1 VKSGLCPE
9 DCRGENNSA
18 LALDK
23 LLVEHGRLRAL
34 LDNIPDVVFFKDPNG
49 VFLDCNAAFT
59 DLLGYSRYEVI
70 GNTDRA
76 IADVDKY
83 ERLKAQ
89 DRQVI
94 EQESPLR
101 IHDTWKN
108 YLGQSIEMDVI
119 KAPVFNDQGE
129 LLGILGIGRDIT
141 HQRQMEDKLRY
152 LAHHDPLTHLP
163 NRSLLAER
171 VVLAM
176 TESACRNTLMAVCY
190 IDLDGFKPV
199 NDTYG
204 HAEGDRLLI
213 EISIRLQ
220 RCLRLGDTVARLGGD
235 EFSILLADLENAA
248 QAKTLLEQAL
258 SAIALPFQIHPE
270 ATVSVSSS
278 IGYTLYP
285 FDHVDADALLRHADQ
300 AMYHAKMAGR
310 NRIHQFDLVQ
320 DKRERSHLEICER
333 IAAAVSN
340 DELVLYFQ
348 PLVDMRAGI
357 VVGAEALVRW
367 QHPERGLLLP
377 GEFLPLIEDTD
388 VIVQLGYWVLSNALA
403 NLDLWQKQGLEL
415 QMGVNIAARQFM
427 DPEFVRNLATLLAC
441 YPNIKPSQL
450 ELEILETAA
459 LEDMGHVS
467 ILMEECCR
475 LGVHFALDDFGT
487 GYSSLTYLKHLSADT
502 LKIDQSFVR
511 DILDDSEDLAIV
523 EGILGLT
530 HAFKRH
536 AIAEGVETIEHGI
549 LLLHLGCDYA
559 QGYGI
564 ARPMPAAQLAD
575 WVRQFEPDPGWITST
590 TLRWNLENF
599 ALVAAEVEHRHWLD
613 LIEQAAQ
620 GKLVLSELQ
629 LTQLHETENCRF
641 ANWCS
646 GTGNDQF
653 GHLEE
658 FGTMLPLHDDLHVV
672 VGRIATDLNTGDT
685 ESAKAKLPALH
696 IAYNSFIDALSTLQV
711 VASMRVMA

>member
-1 VKSGLCPE
+1 MKSSSCPE
-9 DCRGENNSA
+9 NCRLEKNSA

-76 IADVDKY
+76 IADADKY

-108 YLGQSIEMDVI
+108 YLGQTIEMDVI

-141 HQRQMEDKLRY
+141 HQREMEDRLRY

-163 NRSLLAER
+163 NRALLAER
-171 VVLAM
+171 VAQAM
-176 TESACRNTLMAVCY
+176 TEATYRNTLMAVCY

-213 EISIRLQ
+213 EISGRLQ
-220 RCLRLGDTVARLGGD
+220 HCLRLGDTVARLGGD
-235 EFSILLADLENAA
+235 EFSILLADLDSADHAKILLA
-248 QAKTLLEQAL
+248 QALA
-258 SAIALPFQIHPE
+258 AIALPFQIHPE
-270 ATVSVSSS
+270 ASVSVSSS

-285 FDHVDADALLRHADQ
+285 IDNVDADALLRHADQ

-333 IAAAVSN
+333 IASAVSHE
-340 DELVLYFQ
+340 ELVLYFQ
-348 PLVDMRAGI
+348 PLVDMRKGT

-377 GEFLPLIEDTD
+377 CEFLPLIEDTD
-388 VIVQLGYWVLSNALA
+388 VIVQLGYWVLSHALA

-415 QMGVNIAARQFM
+415 QIGVNIAARQFM
-427 DPEFVRNLATLLAC
+427 DPKFVSHLSTLLAH

-467 ILMEECCR
+467 VLMAECCR
-475 LGVHFALDDFGT
+475 LGVRFALDDFGT

-511 DILDDSEDLAIV
+511 DILDDPEDLAIV

-575 WVRQFEPDPGWITST
+575 WVQQFEPDPGWITST

-599 ALVAAEVEHRHWLD
+599 ALVAAEVEHRHWID
-613 LIEQAAQ
+613 LIEQATK
-620 GKLVLSELQ
+620 GKVVLSEQQLQ
-629 LTQLHETENCRF
+629 QLHEAEPCRF
-641 ANWCS
+641 GTWC
-646 GTGNDQF
+646 THAGNDQF
-653 GHLEE
+653 AHIDE
-658 FGTMLPLHDDLHVV
+658 FACILPLHNQLHLLAECV
-672 VGRIATDLNTGDT
+672 ATDLRDGNTEGAT
-685 ESAKAKLPALH
+685 AKFPALH
-696 IAYNSFIDALSTLQV
+696 IAYTAFIDALSTLQV
-711 VASMRVMA
+711 VAAMGVLT